1 MQMELRD
8 RSVSGAGEPGLPE
21 SPRCG
26 LEELAPPDVFDPVV
40 EAYKKDV
47 DRTLLTENLKLTP
60 AQRAE
65 KFRDFMS
72 FLGEVQRA
80 GRRLRGEEP

>member
-1 MQMELRD
+1 MDLHD
-8 RSVSGAGEPGLPE
+8 RPAPYRIHEPELPE
-21 SPRCG
+21 PPRCG
-26 LEELAPPDVFDPVV
+26 LCELAPPDVFNPVV
-40 EAYKKDV
+40 EVYKQHV
-47 DRTLLTENLKLTP
+47 DRTLLIENLKLTP

-65 KFRDFMS
+65 KLRDFMS